1 MAKGMMMCEKREG
14 GVTTIETNPMSVPI
28 LPQRLII
35 FLSTAINNRMRH
47 QSQDIHHRN
56 ATSDKIA
63 HTPFTYGTHEQSTTA
78 EASRVIFNIG

>member
-56 ATSDKIA
+56 ATSDKIV
-63 HTPFTYGTHEQSTTA
+63 HTPFTYGTHKQSTTA